1 EYTSA
6 RRIFKRLLRFTL
18 ICQVIHHRFDAFI
31 FAFLEAKL
39 SIKDD
44 IAILGDIARS
54 VGQVKVFCFDD
65 LYVSIAVNDCR
76 PEQNILYF
84 AAIRSRIHKQRAA
97 DRSWYATCKLKP
109 CQMAP

>member
-1 EYTSA
+1 FVCRSIFFIDDESGMLQGNLSSAYLFSLEPAVLDELSRKIAGRALEYTSA

-54 VGQVKVFCFDD
+54 VGQVKVFCFD
-65 LYVSIAVNDCR
+65 
-76 PEQNILYF
+76 
-84 AAIRSRIHKQRAA
+84 
-97 DRSWYATCKLKP
+97 
-109 CQMAP
+109 